1 MMPVPKYMT
10 KGEMKMATIPTIR
23 PKYLPTFTVF
33 SASASLPQIGCQ
45 ISSAKMVEE
54 EFSTE
59 LKEDRIAP
67 NITAAK
73 NPIIAGA

>member
-1 MMPVPKYMT
+1 
-10 KGEMKMATIPTIR
+10 
-23 PKYLPTFTVF
+23 
-33 SASASLPQIGCQ
+33 
-45 ISSAKMVEE
+45 MVDA

-73 NPIIAGA
+73 KPITGFGTIVSDQSRVSKVDRGGTGSSQLVLNGRQVVMR